1 MTDPTAPVR
10 HGSIDALRGLA
21 VMGILLM
28 NIASFALPS
37 GAYFNPLGG
46 GGTGP
51 ADLQIWAIDFLLVD
65 GKMRA
70 LFSILFGASMALVIR
85 RAEEAGRN
93 GTRIHAARMA
103 TLLLFGMLHFYLIW
117 QGDILILYALIGFAA
132 LPFVH
137 LEPREQIRVAL
148 LLLATQ
154 LVIDGAI
161 VAGFWA
167 QRTAAEAPD
176 AGAAARAAWDGLAQ
190 GVGRGL
196 PDQIAQEIARM
207 RGPWTAMVRQSLSEG
222 ISVQLFQL
230 AFNGPETLAYML
242 IGMTA
247 LSTGF
252 LTGGWSRARYLRAA
266 AIGFAIGL
274 PPMVGLYQW
283 SAGNGFDDLITFA
296 AGAVGGVPFRPV
308 LALAEAAL
316 ALAWLGGGGEGD
328 GGPVRTRLR
337 AVGRMAFSN
346 YLGTSLLMT
355 FLFYG
360 WGLGLFGRID
370 RLGLLGVVAAAWA
383 LMLLWSPAWLAR
395 HRYGPLEWIWRSL
408 ARGKIQP
415 LR

>member
-1 MTDPTAPVR
+1 MTISGSPPR
-10 HGSIDALRGLA
+10 HATIDALRGLA

-46 GGTGP
+46 GGSSA
-51 ADLQIWAIDFLLVD
+51 ADRLVWAVDFLLVD

-70 LFSILFGASMALVIR
+70 LFSILFGASMTLVVR
-85 RAEEAGRN
+85 RAEEAGQS

-103 TLLLFGMLHFYLIW
+103 TLALFGLLHFYLVW
-117 QGDILILYALIGFAA
+117 QGDILLLYALIGLCA
-132 LPFVH
+132 LPFVG
-137 LEPREQIRVAL
+137 LEPREQIKVAL
-148 LLLATQ
+148 LLLGTQ
-154 LVIDGAI
+154 LAVDAAI

-167 QRTAAEAPD
+167 QRAAAATPG
-176 AGAAARAAWDGLAQ
+176 AGEAARAAWDGLAQ
-190 GVGRGL
+190 GIGRGRL
-196 PDQIAQEIARM
+196 AEVAQEIARM
-207 RGPWTAMVRQSLSEG
+207 RGPWTALVRQSLSGG

-242 IGMTA
+242 IGMVA
-247 LSTGF
+247 LSSGF
-252 LTGGWSRARYLRAA
+252 LTGAWPRGRYLRAA
-266 AIGFAIGL
+266 AAGFAIGL
-274 PPMVGLYQW
+274 PCTAGLYLL
-283 SAGNGFDDLITFA
+283 SARGGFDDLLTFA

-316 ALAWLGGGGEGD
+316 ALAWLRGGD
-328 GGPVRTRLR
+328 GPVRARLR
-337 AVGRMAFSN
+337 AAGRMAFSN

-370 RLGLLGVVAAAWA
+370 RIGLLGVVIATWA
-383 LMLLWSPAWLAR
+383 VMLVWSPAWLAR
-395 HRYGPLEWIWRSL
+395 HRQGPLEWLWRSL